1 MIESVRARFLS
12 ISALAAVLLVLPQ
25 PASAHL
31 SVEPAFLA
39 AGSAER
45 LVLTVHNDRDE
56 TMTGFRL
63 TVPRGFR
70 ILGAGSVEGWSD
82 AKAGPT
88 ATWTG
93 GSLAP
98 LEPVVF
104 EVDVKAAGVEPG
116 PVELQ
121 GDQLYAD
128 GESITWP
135 VPLTVV
141 PPGQST
147 TGESEAVTGTAV
159 AILTILGTLAVATF
173 GLVFWQRRRA
183 RRDA

>member
-1 MIESVRARFLS
+1 VRLPWVTPLVAGVAVV
-12 ISALAAVLLVLPQ
+12 ALVAPA

-31 SVEPAFLA
+31 TPEPSFVA
-39 AGSAER
+39 AGSEQQ
-45 LVLTVHNDRDE
+45 LVLTVHNDRDA

-63 TVPRGFR
+63 TVPEGFR
-70 ILGAGSVEGWSD
+70 ILAAGGEEGWSE
-82 AKAGPT
+82 AVAGAR

-93 GSLAP
+93 GALEP

-104 EVDVKAAGVEPG
+104 EVDVAVAALEPG
-116 PVELQ
+116 TVELR

-128 GESITWP
+128 GESVTWP

-141 PPGQST
+141 PAGET
-147 TGESEAVTGTAV
+147 TTVGFAITRTGI
-159 AILTILGTLAVATF
+159 AILAVLGALVVGTF

-183 RRDA
+183 RGSA

>member
-1 MIESVRARFLS
+1 MRLLPVTPLVAAV
-12 ISALAAVLLVLPQ
+12 ALAAPGL
-25 PASAHL
+25 ASAHL
-31 SVEPAFLA
+31 SVEPGFLA
-39 AGSAER
+39 AGSAEQ
-45 LVLTVHNDRDE
+45 LVLTVHNDRDQ

-82 AKAGPT
+82 AMDGPT
-88 ATWTG
+88 ATWTE

-104 EVDVKAAGVEPG
+104 EVEVEAVDVEPG
-116 PVELQ
+116 PVELR

-159 AILTILGTLAVATF
+159 AILTILGTLVVATF

-183 RRDA
+183 ARNA